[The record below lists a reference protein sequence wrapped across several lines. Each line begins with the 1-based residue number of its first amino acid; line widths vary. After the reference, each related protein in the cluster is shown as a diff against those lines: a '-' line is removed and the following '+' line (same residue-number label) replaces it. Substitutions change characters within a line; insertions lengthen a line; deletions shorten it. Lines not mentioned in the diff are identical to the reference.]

1 MLRRRAFLVSGLL
14 SSMAVGAFPTHV
26 TAATAAGLAGRLERY
41 RRDGK
46 CAPGM
51 VAGVLDTSQRRIVTA
66 GATGG
71 ALNGDTVFAIASL
84 TKLFTALLLAEMAA
98 RGEVALEDPVN
109 RYLPARVRVAA
120 VKGREL
126 RLVHLANYV
135 SGLPGWPP
143 NLKGIDP
150 AKPFPVYREADLY
163 AALNP
168 LKTPPGSRYA
178 YSNFAFGL
186 LAHVLAR
193 RGGKSFEEML
203 VTRICKPLGMNS
215 TRITPDAAMRARL
228 APAHADIAKRVTPWV
243 FPATLAGAGA
253 LYSTAND
260 MLNFLEGATGRR
272 NALSRAFA
280 TLLKIRHPTDRPDR
294 DAALGWMVSGTG
306 GEDHAWKDGATV
318 GYSSFAGYSLRSRDA
333 LVLLANGQC
342 GESFGVLGRHLLNMR
357 FPAPA

>member
-1 MLRRRAFLVSGLL
+1 MLKRRTFLLSGLAACA
-14 SSMAVGAFPTHV
+14 MPAQ
-26 TAATAAGLAGRLERY
+26 AATAAGLAGRLERY
-41 RRDGK
+41 RREGK
-46 CAPGM
+46 AAPGI

-66 GATGG
+66 GG

-98 RGEVALEDPVN
+98 RGEVALDDPVN
-109 RYLPARVRVAA
+109 RYLPSGVRVPAL
-120 VKGREL
+120 KGREL
-126 RLVHLANYV
+126 RLVHLAGYV

-143 NLKGIDP
+143 NLQSLDP
-150 AKPFPVYREADLY
+150 TKPFPAYREADLY
-163 AALNP
+163 AALKEAP
-168 LKTPPGSRYA
+168 LKYPPGSRYE
-178 YSNFAFGL
+178 YSNFGFGL

-193 RGGKSFEEML
+193 RGGKNFEQML

-215 TRITPDAAMRARL
+215 TRIMPDAAMRARL
-228 APAHADIAKRVTPWV
+228 APAHADIARRATPWM

-280 TLLKIRHPTDRPDR
+280 TLVKIRHPTDTPAQ
-294 DAALGWMVSGTG
+294 DAALGWMLSSTG
-306 GEDHAWKDGATV
+306 GEDHAWKDGATA

-342 GESFGVLGRHLLNMR
+342 GPSFGVLGRHLLNMR